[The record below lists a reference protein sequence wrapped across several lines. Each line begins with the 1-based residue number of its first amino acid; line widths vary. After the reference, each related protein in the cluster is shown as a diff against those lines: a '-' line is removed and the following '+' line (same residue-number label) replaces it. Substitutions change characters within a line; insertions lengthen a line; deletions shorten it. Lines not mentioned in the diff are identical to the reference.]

1 MLLKRMRTYFITGL
15 LIILPVI
22 VSVYIISFLFVK
34 TTDYIF
40 NILPGIYVNNLQI
53 KILLRV
59 IALGFL
65 ITTFIL
71 IGMFGRNIIGRRLLF
86 FAESIILKIPLL
98 GRVYVAVK
106 QVSEAFLGYEKTI
119 LNKVC
124 LVEYPRRGVFSIG
137 FVTSQT
143 VGEIQYKT
151 QNNLTNIFV
160 PTTPNPTSGVLIM
173 VPEGEFHILDM
184 TIEDGLKMVISGGAV
199 VPPYRPKKEYVS
211 TIKDINPDTQKKQ
224 DIRS

>member
-1 MLLKRMRTYFITGL
+1 MLFKRMRTYFFTGL
-15 LIILPVI
+15 LIILPVV
-22 VSVYIISFLFVK
+22 VSVYIISFLFIK

-65 ITTFIL
+65 VTTFIL
-71 IGMFGRNIIGRRLLF
+71 IGMFGRNIIGRRLLA
-86 FAESIILKIPLL
+86 FAESIMLKIPLL
-98 GRVYVAVK
+98 GRIYVAVK
-106 QVSEAFLGYEKTI
+106 QVSEAFLGYDKTI

-124 LVEYPRRGVFSIG
+124 LVEYPRKGVFSIG

-151 QNNLTNIFV
+151 QNHLTNIFV

-173 VPEGEFHILDM
+173 VPEGEFHVLDM

-199 VPPYRPKKEYVS
+199 VPPYKPKKQYVS
-211 TIKDINPDTQKKQ
+211 IIKDITPSMQNKQ
-224 DIRS
+224 DVQP